1 MNLNPSI
8 MDRRM
13 NLYLGTFFVMV
24 LVSSL
29 LTIAPVNSVPEKTIT
44 KSLDPDEG
52 GLGTVVTITLTIEG
66 TGVDESVI
74 VTDDL
79 KGTGFSYIPLSASI
93 TPTSTKKGLITFTL
107 TEDAEITFEVK
118 VTEAYAW
125 DDMVVE
131 NEAIAVWSDGTEDS
145 DTAEFTI
152 NAFDSLDKYV
162 GDEEHETT
170 AEVDTET
177 SWTLVITVDNPFGFI
192 MEDAVIKDRFGA
204 EIEIDGYD
212 ANVWYPDDAGTG
224 QWQYKTKGNS
234 DKVFLTWEIG
244 DLAISGTATLTLEI
258 STDKNPAGYQEYT
271 EAGED
276 YELNSGATL
285 KFIDPD
291 QDMQL
296 SAYTGS
302 ITVDVEEVS

>member
-1 MNLNPSI
+1 M

-13 NLYLGTFFVMV
+13 NAYLGTFFILV
-24 LVSSL
+24 LALSL
-29 LTIAPVNSVPEKTIT
+29 LAIAPVSSIPDKIIT

-52 GLGTVVTITLTIEG
+52 GLGTVVTVTLTIEG
-66 TGVDESVI
+66 TGDDESVI
-74 VTDDL
+74 VTDAL

-93 TPTSTKKGLITFTL
+93 TPTSTKKGLIRFDL

-125 DDMVVE
+125 DDMVIE
-131 NEAIAVWSDGTEDS
+131 NEANALWSDGTEDS
-145 DTAEFTI
+145 ATAEFTI
-152 NAFDSLDKYV
+152 KAFESLDKGV
-162 GDEEHETT
+162 GDDLAHETN
-170 AEVDTET
+170 AILGENTE
-177 SWTLVITVDNPFGFI
+177 WTLHITADNPFGFI

-204 EIEIDGYD
+204 EIEIDGDYE
-212 ANVWYPDDAGTG
+212 AGVWYTDGATQGR
-224 QWQYKTKGNS
+224 WQYKTKGNS

-258 STDKNPAGYQEYT
+258 STDLNPAGHQEYT
-271 EAGED
+271 ELGE
-276 YELNSGATL
+276 EVLNSGATL